1 MTYPDPLK
9 AISRKLT
16 SNIVISS
23 TGFKRFGKVNFGGR
37 MALFN
42 YDNSVIVWSA
52 IPYGEEVVK
61 ALNLLTDGE
70 STSANVTH
78 LIIPD
83 KEHTLAA
90 KSFKEKYPQ
99 LKIIAMETV
108 DLGKDCPI
116 DYTITSK
123 YANKLINAPVLEEI
137 GIKDPVI
144 TKNFEFVYL
153 PYHANKELV
162 TFDLNSK
169 ILFEADLL
177 FNLTPHEKLE
187 QFSPETGFAEG
198 FYPHLGWSFATR
210 YLQPY
215 SKVGTSM
222 FNKIANSAQS
232 APGLKQIYNW
242 DFEKIVMCH
251 GNIIELDAKKAFK
264 NTFGKHL

>member
-1 MTYPDPLK
+1 MTYPEPLK
-9 AISRKLT
+9 ALSRKLT

-23 TGFKRFGKVNFGGR
+23 TGFRRFGKVNFGGR

-52 IPYGEEVVK
+52 IPYGDEVVK
-61 ALNLLTDGE
+61 ALNLLTGE
-70 STSANVTH
+70 TTKANVTH

-83 KEHTLAA
+83 KEHTMAA
-90 KSFKEKYPQ
+90 KSFKQEYPD

-123 YANKLINAPVLEEI
+123 YAHKLIDALVMEEI
-137 GIKDPVI
+137 GIKDPAI

-162 TFDLNSK
+162 TYDLNSK
-169 ILFEADLL
+169 MLFEADLL
-177 FNLTPHEKLE
+177 FNMNPKEKLE
-187 QFSPETGFAEG
+187 QFSPEAGFPDG
-198 FYPHLGWSFATR
+198 FYPHLGWSFLTR
-210 YLQPY
+210 FLHPK
-215 SKVGTSM
+215 SKVGVSM
-222 FNKIANSAQS
+222 FNRIAASRQS
-232 APGLKQIYNW
+232 SEGLKQIHKW

-251 GNIIELDAKKAFK
+251 GNVIEHGAKEAFK
-264 NTFGKHL
+264 DTFGGYF